1 MPVHDDQTLADMLTE
16 ARVIAVVGFSDK
28 PHRTSHQ
35 IGMRLREWGYTV
47 YPVNPTV
54 AEIDGLKAYPSLA
67 AVPEPVDIVNVFRS
81 SEHLPGVVEDAIA
94 AGAKAVWAQIGVSDV
109 GAAHAAEDA
118 GLKMVMDRCIKVDYM
133 RLQPVRA

>member
-1 MPVHDDQTLADMLTE
+1 MPVHDDRTLSDMLTH

-35 IGMRLREWGYTV
+35 VGMRLREWGYTV

-54 AEIDGLKAYPSLA
+54 SEIDGLTVYPSLA
-67 AVPEPVDIVNVFRS
+67 DIPEPIDIVNVFRN
-81 SEHLPGVVEDAIA
+81 SEHLPGVVAEAIDVD
-94 AGAKAVWAQIGVSDV
+94 AKAVWAQIGVSDV

-118 GLKMVMDRCIKVDYM
+118 GLMMVMDRCIKVDYM